1 MNILN
6 GNVDV
11 ERIFCAINQD
21 YMRSKLHFILKD
33 FEQGVLKCLIGRKN
47 IEK

>member
-11 ERIFCAINQD
+11 ERTFCAITQD
-21 YMRSKLHFILKD
+21 YMRLKLHFILKD
-33 FEQGVLKCLIGRKN
+33 FERGPLISIKYLE
-47 IEK
+47 I